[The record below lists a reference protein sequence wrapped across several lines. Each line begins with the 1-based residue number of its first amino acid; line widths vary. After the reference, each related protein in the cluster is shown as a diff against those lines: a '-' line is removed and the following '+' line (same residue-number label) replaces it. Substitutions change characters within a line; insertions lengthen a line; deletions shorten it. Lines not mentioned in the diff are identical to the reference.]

1 LINANYS
8 QLNTEKFFFFRSI
21 RSKLILMFLA
31 ASVIPLAI
39 LGSVAIIQLYFA
51 KTATFEVTENYLP
64 SIINLN
70 NAENALMHIIEAQKN
85 HIIAPDDA
93 TMRALENKIEAQ
105 QQILTKALAG
115 FEITLDEGKE
125 TEAFEKFQ
133 HILDD
138 FLRLNNQVILLS
150 QKNEDDKAQ
159 ALSIGKANDIFQET
173 LALTEIML
181 ETNVVGSENAKI
193 ATNTAAHTGVMLTL
207 IVSIVAMI
215 IVIMLAILIANSIAK
230 PILVITSAARKLATD
245 DATLTGI
252 DTTELD
258 KIIIR
263 QDEIG
268 DIGRAYDTLARYFK
282 ALSEDFVQVSQ
293 GLAAGNL
300 RVTPKAEYKGDFI
313 QVKNA
318 LEMALA
324 NLRLVIE
331 DIVQVSQGLAAG
343 NLRVMPQAEY
353 NGDFIQI
360 KNALETALSDLLQ
373 VIEDIVQVS
382 QGLADGSSQHAT
394 AKAEYRGDFIQIK
407 NALETAAVK
416 LTEAMGQNAIQNWI
430 KTGQTQLNEQI
441 SGEQDVMTLAKN
453 IITFLTTYL
462 ESQVGVF
469 YLLEG
474 EEEGDIGENVS
485 LKLLASYAH
494 TQRKGINNK
503 FKLGEGLVG
512 QAALEKQTLIIN
524 DLPEDYICVQ
534 SGLGE
539 AVPKQLL
546 VMPFMYENAV
556 KGVIE
561 IGSFYEMTDVQLEW
575 LDQVMPNIG
584 IAVNTANSRTQMQ
597 ALLQQTNATI

>member
-1 LINANYS
+1 
-8 QLNTEKFFFFRSI
+8 
-21 RSKLILMFLA
+21 MFLVV
-31 ASVIPLAI
+31 SIIPPAI
-39 LGSVAIIQLYFA
+39 LGTVAINQLYIA

-70 NAENALMHIIEAQKN
+70 NAELALMHIIEAQKN

-93 TMRALENKIEAQ
+93 TMRALENKIKAQ

-125 TEAFEKFQ
+125 TEAFKKFQ

-159 ALSIGKANDIFQET
+159 TLSVGKANDMFQET
-173 LALTEIML
+173 FALMEIML

-193 ATNTAAHTGVMLTL
+193 AANTAAHTGVMLTL

-230 PILVITSAARKLATD
+230 PILVITKAARKLATD

-258 KIIIR
+258 KIIVR
-263 QDEIG
+263 KDEVG
-268 DIGRAYDTLARYFK
+268 DIGRAYDTLANYFK
-282 ALSEDFVQVSQ
+282 ALSEDVVQVSQ

-353 NGDFIQI
+353 SGDFIQI

-382 QGLADGSSQHAT
+382 PGLADGSSQHVS

-462 ESQVGVF
+462 ESPVGVF
-469 YLLEG
+469 YLLEEEAEG
-474 EEEGDIGENVS
+474 EERNIGENVS
-485 LKLLASYAH
+485 LKLLASYAY
-494 TQRKGINNK
+494 TQRKGISNK

-575 LDQVMPNIG
+575 LAQVMPNIG

-597 ALLQQTNATI
+597 ALLQRTNVTV

>member
-1 LINANYS
+1 
-8 QLNTEKFFFFRSI
+8 
-21 RSKLILMFLA
+21 MFLVV
-31 ASVIPLAI
+31 SIIPPAI
-39 LGSVAIIQLYFA
+39 LGTVAINQLYIA

-70 NAENALMHIIEAQKN
+70 NAELALMHIIEAQKN

-93 TMRALENKIEAQ
+93 TMRALENKIKAQ

-125 TEAFEKFQ
+125 TEAFKKFQ

-159 ALSIGKANDIFQET
+159 TLSVGKANDMFQET
-173 LALTEIML
+173 FALMEIML

-193 ATNTAAHTGVMLTL
+193 AANTAAHTGVMLTL

-230 PILVITSAARKLATD
+230 PILVITKAARKLATD

-282 ALSEDFVQVSQ
+282 ALSEDVVQVSQ

-353 NGDFIQI
+353 SGDFIQI

-382 QGLADGSSQHAT
+382 PGLADGSSQHVS

-462 ESQVGVF
+462 ESPVGVF
-469 YLLEG
+469 YLLEEEAEG
-474 EEEGDIGENVS
+474 EERNIGENVS
-485 LKLLASYAH
+485 LKLLASYAY
-494 TQRKGINNK
+494 TQRKGISNK

-575 LDQVMPNIG
+575 LAQVMPNIG

-597 ALLQQTNATI
+597 ALLQRTNVTV

>member
-8 QLNTEKFFFFRSI
+8 QLNTEKFSFFRSI

-39 LGSVAIIQLYFA
+39 LGSVAINQLYIA

-70 NAENALMHIIEAQKN
+70 NAENALMHIIEIQKN

-125 TEAFEKFQ
+125 TETFEKFQ
-133 HILDD
+133 HIFDD

-159 ALSIGKANDIFQET
+159 ALSVGKANDMFQET
-173 LALTEIML
+173 LALMEIML
-181 ETNVVGSENAKI
+181 ETNVVGSANAKI
-193 ATNTAAHTGVMLTL
+193 AASTAAHTGVMLTL

-230 PILVITSAARKLATD
+230 PILVITEAARKLATD

-282 ALSEDFVQVSQ
+282 ALSEDVVQVSQ

-343 NLRVMPQAEY
+343 NLRVMPQAKY
-353 NGDFIQI
+353 RGDFIQI

-382 QGLADGSSQHAT
+382 QGLADGSSQHVS

-407 NALETAAVK
+407 NALETALVK